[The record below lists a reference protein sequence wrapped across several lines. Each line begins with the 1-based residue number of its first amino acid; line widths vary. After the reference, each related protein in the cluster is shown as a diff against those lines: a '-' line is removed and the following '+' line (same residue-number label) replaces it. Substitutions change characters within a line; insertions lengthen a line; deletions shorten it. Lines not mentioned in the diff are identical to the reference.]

1 MWEMV
6 RNWLPPVAAVIIAC
20 MGGYTDITSQKIPNE
35 ITLHAMSTGLLINLL
50 LGGLGGV
57 ASWAGGLLLGFAFF
71 PLYLVGALKAGDVKL
86 YMAIGAVGGWHFG
99 LYVMVLS
106 VLFGGVTA
114 FLLMLVRKDGR
125 RALRSLWNY
134 LANMVLTRTFSM
146 YQPQEKS
153 AYFSYGC
160 CISAGAVAALIWMI
174 IQKM

>member
-35 ITLHAMSTGLLINLL
+35 ITLHAMSAGLLINLL

-71 PLYLVGALKAGDVKL
+71 PLYIIGALKAGDVKL

-114 FLLMLVRKDGR
+114 FLLMLVRKD
-125 RALRSLWNY
+125 
-134 LANMVLTRTFSM
+134 MVLTRTFSM